1 MVEEQTN
8 HRLYGVYNS
17 AHVLLTEPKIKRPQ
31 LNNDSSMMSVKKDQM
46 RNSMVFS
53 DNKNKI
59 QSTVLDPSKHV
70 ETQKKTPQTED
81 VKQKNV
87 DMPVPT
93 SNEDKSKAVDGNIL
107 AEKTKVEQPPT
118 EKKEAE
124 KMKVEQPP
132 AEKKD
137 GEKKKEGNSKPAEV
151 KPKATEVPKA
161 QEQPL
166 NPLDQV
172 AKQTPESNIEKK
184 DDSKPK
190 TTEQSEHKLIPENTP
205 HLEYHQASMEDQ
217 EDGRGMAESRILASS
232 LLKSSPNY
240 RPTLS
245 THLDTNSRVEGDAK
259 HEWRG
264 SQC

>member
-17 AHVLLTEPKIKRPQ
+17 AHVLLTEPKIKRQQ

-59 QSTVLDPSKHV
+59 QSTALDPSKHV

-107 AEKTKVEQPPT
+107 AEKTKEEKPA

-124 KMKVEQPP
+124 KTKVEQP
-132 AEKKD
+132 AEKI
-137 GEKKKEGNSKPAEV
+137 KEGNSKPATEEV
-151 KPKATEVPKA
+151 KPKATELPKP

-166 NPLDQV
+166 NTLNNQV
-172 AKQTPESNIEKK
+172 AKETPESNIEKK